1 MADCSSSFRARYGQ
15 AIPAELHEIARFE
28 SIAREG
34 GLSGLLGDV
43 ALITEA
49 VALDR
54 PIETGI
60 ENMLVFMWVNQPRH
74 VDYYCFRKAG
84 EVPENSMPV
93 FLVADQT
100 IVQTWP
106 NFGVFLD
113 WVSGA

>member
-84 EVPENSMPV
+84 DVPKIRCKSFWWRIKPSCRRGLILGC
-93 FLVADQT
+93 FW
-100 IVQTWP
+100 I
-106 NFGVFLD
+106 G
-113 WVSGA
+113 